1 MSQRLDQQFAFLLEA
16 DKLKTVLR
24 SSTLVDN
31 SRPENSAEHS
41 WHLALYAMCFADIAT
56 GEVDVNRAIKM
67 LLLHDIVEIDAGD
80 HPIHI
85 DVDDAHV
92 AVIERRAAERIFAL
106 LPADP
111 GENFLEL
118 WLEFEAAQSP
128 DARFAK
134 MLDHSQPIFQ
144 ALFAGPQRAD
154 HIDIVRNN
162 LQSGRASRFAQ
173 SWPQGHAFMTAALSD
188 QSTARPEWARLKAQV
203 NFLCEADRLKSILRA
218 TPITD
223 NSRRENSGE
232 HSWHIALYAM
242 TLADQARDGV
252 QISRVIQMLL
262 LHDIVEIDA
271 GDAPIHGDFDAAE
284 QEAKEQA
291 AADRIFNLLPAD
303 MAAEFRAI
311 WDEFEA
317 AETADAVFAKSI
329 DRVQPLLLNMAS
341 GGGSWNDY
349 DVTIEQ
355 IDQRVGVKVMRGSPD
370 VWHHIRARV
379 APFFEKPDK

>member
-1 MSQRLDQQFAFLLEA
+1 MNQRLDQQFAFLLEA
-16 DKLKTVLR
+16 DKLKTVQR
-24 SSTLVDN
+24 SSSLLDN

-41 WHLALYAMCFADIAT
+41 WHLALYAMCFADMASAD
-56 GEVDVNRAIKM
+56 VDVNRAIKM

-92 AVIERRAAERIFAL
+92 AVIERRAAERLFAL
-106 LPADP
+106 LPPDL
-111 GENFLEL
+111 GESFINL

-128 DARFAK
+128 DAKFAK
-134 MLDHSQPIFQ
+134 TLDHSQPIFQ
-144 ALFAGPQRAD
+144 ALFASPKRAD
-154 HIDIVRNN
+154 HTEIVRNN

-173 SWPQGHAFMTAALSD
+173 SWPQGHAFMLAALNE
-188 QSTARPEWARLKAQV
+188 QSTARPEWARLKARV
-203 NFLCEADRLKSILRA
+203 NFLCETDQLKSILRA

-242 TLADQARDGV
+242 TLADQAGDSV
-252 QISRVIQMLL
+252 QIARVIQMLL

-303 MAAEFRAI
+303 LATEFRAI

-349 DVTIEQ
+349 DVTLAQ
-355 IDQRVGVKVMRGSPD
+355 LDQRVGVKVMRGAPD
-370 VWHHIRARV
+370 VWRHVRAQV
-379 APFFEKPDK
+379 APFFD